1 MKMRNRKKEENE
13 IAYLKQ
19 LFDNMFDDSYSS
31 GLFSTKKIL
40 LKMFFASV
48 ESIKSQ
54 LTYLIL
60 LIFFLKVFL
69 IKVFKPS

>member
-1 MKMRNRKKEENE
+1 MKMRNRKKGENE

-31 GLFSTKKIL
+31 GLFSTKKIPL
-40 LKMFFASV
+40 EMFFASV
-48 ESIKSQ
+48 ESINSQ
-54 LTYLIL
+54 LTF